1 MAAGTAQGVALWV
14 EYKSVVAYLVEI
26 DARDPANPRVT
37 KGVCAVDVGTAV
49 NPRGLEAQ
57 MQGALVD
64 GLSMALRAGLHI
76 DNGAVREGSYSDY
89 HFARMRDSAS
99 TDRGAPHPPSG
110 DAPGGAGEL
119 GLPAATAA
127 VANAWA
133 RATGR
138 TVTRFPIAG

>member
-1 MAAGTAQGVALWV
+1 MPAGTAQGVALWE
-14 EYKSVVAYLVEI
+14 EYKSVVGYLVEI
-26 DARDPANPRVT
+26 DTRGAEPRVT

-64 GLSMALRAGLHI
+64 GLSMTLQAGLHLEG
-76 DNGAVREGSYSDY
+76 GAIREGSYADY
-89 HFARMRDSAS
+89 HFARMRH
-99 TDRGAPHPPSG
+99 APRTIEVHHLSSG
-110 DAPGGAGEL
+110 GAPGGAGEL
-119 GLPAATAA
+119 GFPAAAAA

-138 TVTRFPIAG
+138 VPNRFPIAG

>member
-1 MAAGTAQGVALWV
+1 
-14 EYKSVVAYLVEI
+14 
-26 DARDPANPRVT
+26 
-37 KGVCAVDVGTAV
+37 
-49 NPRGLEAQ
+49 
-57 MQGALVD
+57 MQGALID

-76 DNGAVREGSYSDY
+76 DQGAVREGSYGDY
-89 HFARMRDSAS
+89 HFARMRD
-99 TDRGAPHPPSG
+99 APPRIEVHHMPNG
-110 DAPGGAGEL
+110 DKPGGAGEI